1 MSPNHTSAPSYWSKH
16 GVRDLLYFCLIV
28 FICTLIES
36 TAVRTIVLPHLIP
49 QLHAGQG
56 FMAGSDSLG
65 YHELALDLAEKIR
78 IEGWSAW
85 SLRPGRLATPVGV
98 ASAIYALFGSNPLFL
113 LPFNALVHALAAT
126 FLLLIMRLIFSNY
139 SKAISIIATV
149 PFIIFPTAISWT
161 SQLLKD
167 GIFLLG
173 AFAYFSVWL
182 IIINKNFS
190 FFHKLLYVAVVSIF
204 SALTIMA
211 ARSYMIEV
219 FIAFTI
225 LLTIL
230 AVFLTH
236 LHYFRADAGTT
247 QRFQLMTV
255 ISLGALQV
263 LILVSI
269 FRPHE
274 QSYLRT
280 NQAISEKFS
289 TRQTSSCVDQLTNGC
304 VGNSSSSSPQP
315 QMSPAQTFKDLE
327 RPNTRCVSR
336 WGEAT
341 IVPPFV
347 NRIVKSI
354 IMTREGFF
362 ADTYK
367 SNGSTI
373 DTDICLNS
381 LYDVLNY
388 LPRALQLG
396 LLAPFPSDWFKL
408 NSHGGGASRKLAGI
422 EMTITYVALL
432 GLGCFAYRLRR
443 SREFWMSSC
452 FAIAMITLISLVTPN
467 LGALHRLRYGFL
479 LLLVGLGVGLIA
491 KHIFYR
497 NQRQ

>member
-1 MSPNHTSAPSYWSKH
+1 MSPNHTLAPSYWSKH
-16 GVRDLLYFCLIV
+16 GVRDLLYFCLTV
-28 FICTLIES
+28 FIFTLIEII
-36 TAVRTIVLPHLIP
+36 AVRTIVLPHLMP

-98 ASAIYALFGSNPLFL
+98 AAAIYALFGSNPLFL
-113 LPFNALVHALAAT
+113 LPFNAFVHALAAT

-139 SKAISIIATV
+139 PKAISIIATV

-182 IIINKNFS
+182 IIINKSFL

-219 FIAFTI
+219 FIACTI
-225 LLTIL
+225 LLTLL
-230 AVFLTH
+230 ASIFTH
-236 LHYFRADAGTT
+236 LQYFRADTGTT

-289 TRQTSSCVDQLTNGC
+289 IIASSACADQSPNGC
-304 VGNSSSSSPQP
+304 VGNGSSSVLPP
-315 QMSPAQTFKDLE
+315 QMSSAYAFKDLE
-327 RPNTRCVSR
+327 RPNTRCVSK
-336 WGEAT
+336 WGDST
-341 IVPPFV
+341 IVPPLV
-347 NRIVKSI
+347 NRVVKSM

-396 LLAPFPSDWFKL
+396 LLAPFPSDWFKV
-408 NSHGGGASRKLAGI
+408 NSHGGGASRQLAGI
-422 EMTITYVALL
+422 EMIITYVALL
-432 GLGCFAYRLRR
+432 GLACFAYRLRR
-443 SREFWMSSC
+443 SSEFWISSC
-452 FAIAMITLISLVTPN
+452 FAVSMVILISSVTPN

-491 KHIFYR
+491 NHIFYR
-497 NQRQ
+497 KQRR